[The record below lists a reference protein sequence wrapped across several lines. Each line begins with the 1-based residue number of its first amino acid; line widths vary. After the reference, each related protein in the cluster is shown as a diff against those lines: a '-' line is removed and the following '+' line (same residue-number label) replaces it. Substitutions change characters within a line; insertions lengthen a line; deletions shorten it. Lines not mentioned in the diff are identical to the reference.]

1 MIEIVRAE
9 ERHVSDIDKLFL
21 EFILF
26 HQDIDPIFTPRDDA
40 VPGFEEEL
48 VRRLMKSPDGLV
60 LVALDGEQVI
70 GYSLSEIEE
79 PPKGLKRDKYGYVHN
94 IAVTAGYRRRGVA
107 EKMLGEIIKWF
118 QSRNIER
125 VELEITTK
133 NQVASSFWGK
143 QGFAEYMRKL
153 YRRI

>member
-107 EKMLGEIIKWF
+107 EKMLGEILKWF
-118 QSRNIER
+118 QSKNVER
-125 VELEITTK
+125 VELEITTR
-133 NQVASSFWGK
+133 NQVAYSFWGK
-143 QGFAEYMRKL
+143 QGFTEYMRKL